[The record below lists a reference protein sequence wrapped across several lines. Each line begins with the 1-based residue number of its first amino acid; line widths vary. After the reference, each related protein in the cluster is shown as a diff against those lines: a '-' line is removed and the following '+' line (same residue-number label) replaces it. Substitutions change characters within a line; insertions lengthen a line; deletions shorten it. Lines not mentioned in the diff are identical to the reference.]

1 MNQSITSRLPLP
13 VLLALTVCLALPAS
27 AAEPELEEAESPS
40 LWQWLVGRRD
50 QVSRNVTAMGSYLDN
65 WLAPDIVADNV
76 NETYLRVRFNQLIG
90 TEGGYNS
97 ELKIGGR
104 LDLPRTSERWKL
116 IFESDVEELNTLNE
130 NRLENTSSGVSI
142 GGFRYEH
149 DTRSGWDLSHEV
161 GLRARLPADPFYRF
175 RAVYGQQLSTNWSLG
190 FSQKIWYY
198 DSRGW
203 GYDSAV
209 SFDRKLDDRQFVRII
224 SEIDYKDDRNIVEF
238 GQSISLHRT
247 LGNMETVSYELGV
260 LGLNE
265 PNVRVSDYYL
275 QARYRKAV
283 YEDWLIMEIAPQ
295 LLVARDESWRPE
307 PRLFFNIEVLFFDF

>member
-1 MNQSITSRLPLP
+1 MNQSISVRLYLP
-13 VLLALTVCLALPAS
+13 VLLTLTTCLALPAS
-27 AAEPELEEAESPS
+27 AAEFENADSPS
-40 LWQWLVGRRD
+40 PWQWLEGRRD
-50 QVSRNVTAMGSYLDN
+50 QVSRNVTALGSYLDN
-65 WLAPDIVADNV
+65 WLGGDIVGENV
-76 NETYLRVRFNQLIG
+76 NETFLRVRFNQLIG

-130 NRLENTSSGVSI
+130 NRLENTSSDVSI
-142 GGFRYEH
+142 GGFRYQHE
-149 DTRSGWDLSHEV
+149 TRAGWDLSHDI

-203 GYDSAV
+203 GNDTAV
-209 SFDRKLDDRQFVRII
+209 SFDRKLDERQFFRII

-238 GQSISLHRT
+238 GQSVSLHRT

-265 PNVRVSDYYL
+265 PNVRISDYYI
-275 QARYRKAV
+275 QARYRRAV
-283 YEDWLIMEIAPQ
+283 YEDWLIMEVAPQ
-295 LLVARDESWRPE
+295 LLVARDENWHPE